1 MNPPVVLAATSAT
14 ADEELLAQLA
24 ADGLAVRLAHSPD
37 HARALADATAPALV
51 LLCDLGEPR
60 GPLELLAEIRD
71 TESDGPWDPDVS
83 VLVLGPSRELDV
95 LRAFEAGADDV
106 VAAAVPYLEL
116 RARVRALLRRG
127 TAPPRRHLSAGR
139 LEIDTASRTALLG
152 GRPLALSRLE
162 FELLARLASAPDRV
176 HTRDE
181 LLRTVW
187 GFRAQGRTR
196 TLDSHASRLRRKL
209 AVDGDRWIVNVWG
222 VGYRL
227 TG

>member
-1 MNPPVVLAATSAT
+1 VNPPLVLVASAAV
-14 ADEELLAQLA
+14 ADEELVGQLA
-24 ADGLAVRLAHSPD
+24 ADGLAVRLARSAE
-37 HARALADATAPALV
+37 HARALAAEGPDLAV
-51 LLCDLGEPR
+51 LGDLGGPR
-60 GPLELLAEIRD
+60 GPLELLREMRD
-71 TESDGPWDPDVS
+71 GSGWEPDLPA
-83 VLVLGPSRELDV
+83 LVLGAGGELDV
-95 LRAFEAGADDV
+95 LRAFDAGADDV
-106 VAAAVPYLEL
+106 VVRGVGYLEL
-116 RARVRALLRRG
+116 RARLRALLR
-127 TAPPRRHLSAGR
+127 R
-139 LEIDTASRTALLG
+139 LEIDTASRTALLA
-152 GRPLALSRLE
+152 GRPLSLSRLE

-209 AVDGDRWIVNVWG
+209 GADGDGRWIVNVWG

>member
-1 MNPPVVLAATSAT
+1 MNPPLVLVASAAV
-14 ADEELLAQLA
+14 ADEELVGQLA
-24 ADGLAVRLAHSPD
+24 ADGLAVRLARSAE
-37 HARALADATAPALV
+37 HARALAAEGPDLAV
-51 LLCDLGEPR
+51 LGDLGGPR
-60 GPLELLAEIRD
+60 GPLELLREMRD
-71 TESDGPWDPDVS
+71 GSGWEPDLPA
-83 VLVLGPSRELDV
+83 LVLGAGGELDV
-95 LRAFEAGADDV
+95 LRAFDAGADDV
-106 VAAAVPYLEL
+106 VVRGVGYLEL
-116 RARVRALLRRG
+116 RARLRALLRRG
-127 TAPPRRHLSAGR
+127 IASPRRRLSAGR
-139 LEIDTASRTALLG
+139 LEIDTASRTALLA
-152 GRPLALSRLE
+152 GRPLSLSRLE

-209 AVDGDRWIVNVWG
+209 GADGDGRWIVNVWG